1 MNWFTRPGVT
11 CASEGQGGADLPED
25 LAQWTRRPGIVP
37 GLFDGSARSLEANTQ
52 EDFLEGFSLCGGD
65 HS

>member
-1 MNWFTRPGVT
+1 MKGRGV
-11 CASEGQGGADLPED
+11 ADLPED

-37 GLFDGSARSLEANTQ
+37 GLFDGSARSLEALEANAE